1 MDSFSVNMKVSELV
15 ELNPGLLMVLS
26 RLGIV
31 GSFGERTVSE
41 ICVQHGL
48 DAGTVIMICRVYSSP
63 DFVPSADD
71 LKRCSVADVL
81 RYLHCSHD
89 YYLKKALEG
98 MAGSI
103 ESLIAPC
110 QKDRQQVIWDFFQQ
124 YKSELKSHFEY
135 EEGSVIPY
143 VQNLMLGRHDPSFS
157 IDRFEENHSNIDE
170 KLSDLK
176 NLVMKSLPHE
186 CDDDRRI
193 GFLVFLF
200 GLQNDLRSHT
210 YIEDNILVPLARLLE
225 NPINGLAERRGQSDA
240 SSDKEVELSEREKEI
255 LVSVASGLINK
266 EIADKHNISV
276 NTVISHRKNISRKTG
291 IKTVAGLTVYAIL
304 NNLIDIKSIE

>member
-1 MDSFSVNMKVSELV
+1 MDSFSVNMKASELV
-15 ELNPGLLMVLS
+15 EFNPGLLMVLS

-41 ICVQHGL
+41 VCAQHGL
-48 DAGTVIMICRVYSSP
+48 DAHTVILICRVYSSP
-63 DFVPSADD
+63 DFVPGDDD
-71 LKRCSVADVL
+71 LRKCSVADVL

-89 YYLKKALEG
+89 YYLRKALES
-98 MAGSI
+98 MAESI
-103 ESLIAPC
+103 EALIAPC
-110 QKDRQQVIWDFFQQ
+110 RQDRQQVIWNFFLQ
-124 YKSELKSHFEY
+124 YKSELRIHFEF

-176 NLVMKSLPHE
+176 NLVMKSLPRE

-193 GFLVFLF
+193 SLLVFLF
-200 GLQNDLRSHT
+200 SLQNDLRSHT

-225 NPINGLAERRGQSDA
+225 NPMLPRTKREPVPGPEGNQ
-240 SSDKEVELSEREKEI
+240 VELSDREKEI

-276 NTVISHRKNISRKTG
+276 NTVITHRKNISRKTG

>member
-1 MDSFSVNMKVSELV
+1 MDSFSAKIKVAELV
-15 ELNPGLLMVLS
+15 EINPGLLMVLS

-31 GSFGERTVSE
+31 GSFGEKTMSE
-41 ICVQHGL
+41 VCIQHGL
-48 DAGTVIMICRVYSSP
+48 DVNTVVLICRVYSSP
-63 DFVPSADD
+63 DFVPSAED
-71 LKRCSVADVL
+71 LRRCSVADVL

-89 YYLKKALEG
+89 YYLKDALEN
-98 MAGSI
+98 MAASI
-103 ESLIAPC
+103 ETLIAPC
-110 QKDRQQVIWDFFQQ
+110 QKDRQQVIWDFFRQ
-124 YKSELKSHFEY
+124 YKSELKGHFEY

-176 NLVMKSLPHE
+176 NIVMKSLPHE
-186 CDDDRRI
+186 CDDERRI
-193 GFLVFLF
+193 SLLLFLF
-200 GLQNDLRSHT
+200 SLQNDLRSHT

-225 NPINGLAERRGQSDA
+225 NPLCGEVGSREGENVE
-240 SSDKEVELSEREKEI
+240 DKGSELSDREKEI
-255 LVSVASGLINK
+255 LVSVAHGMINK
-266 EIADKHNISV
+266 EIADKHNISI

-304 NNLIDIKSIE
+304 NNLIDIKTIE

>member
-1 MDSFSVNMKVSELV
+1 MKASELV
-15 ELNPGLLMVLS
+15 ESNPGLLMVLS

-31 GSFGERTVSE
+31 GSFGERTISE
-41 ICVQHGL
+41 ICLQHGL
-48 DAGTVIMICRVYSSP
+48 DARTVIMICRVYSSP
-63 DFVPSADD
+63 DYVPSPED
-71 LKRCSVADVL
+71 LRSCSVADVL

-89 YYLKKALEG
+89 YYLKKALE
-98 MAGSI
+98 SI
-103 ESLIAPC
+103 AVSMEALISPC
-110 QKDRQQVIWDFFQQ
+110 RKDRQQVMWNFFLQ
-124 YKSELKSHFEY
+124 YKAELKSHFEY
-135 EEGSVIPY
+135 EEGAVIPY

-176 NLVMKSLPHE
+176 NLLLKSLPHE

-193 GFLVFLF
+193 SLLIYLF
-200 GLQNDLRSHT
+200 ALQNDLRSHT
-210 YIEDNILVPLARLLE
+210 YIEDNMLVPLARLME
-225 NPINGLAERRGQSDA
+225 NPMLPQAERGRDTQSD
-240 SSDKEVELSEREKEI
+240 EGQVELSEREKEI
-255 LVSVASGLINK
+255 LVSVAKGLINK

-291 IKTVAGLTVYAIL
+291 IRTVAGLTVYAIL

>member
-1 MDSFSVNMKVSELV
+1 MDSFSVNMKASELV
-15 ELNPGLLMVLS
+15 ESNPGLLMVLS

-41 ICVQHGL
+41 VCAQHGL
-48 DAGTVIMICRVYSSP
+48 DSHTVILICRVYSSP
-63 DFVPSADD
+63 DFVPGDDD
-71 LKRCSVADVL
+71 LRRCSVADVL

-89 YYLKKALEG
+89 YYLRKALES
-98 MAGSI
+98 MAESI
-103 ESLIAPC
+103 EALIAPC
-110 QKDRQQVIWDFFQQ
+110 RQDRQQVIWNFFLQ
-124 YKSELKSHFEY
+124 YKSELRSHFEF

-176 NLVMKSLPHE
+176 NLVMKSLPRE

-193 GFLVFLF
+193 SLLEFLF
-200 GLQNDLRSHT
+200 SLQNDLRSHT

-225 NPINGLAERRGQSDA
+225 NPMLPRTKREQAPGPGDNQI
-240 SSDKEVELSEREKEI
+240 ELSDREKEI

-276 NTVISHRKNISRKTG
+276 NTVITHRKNISRKTG